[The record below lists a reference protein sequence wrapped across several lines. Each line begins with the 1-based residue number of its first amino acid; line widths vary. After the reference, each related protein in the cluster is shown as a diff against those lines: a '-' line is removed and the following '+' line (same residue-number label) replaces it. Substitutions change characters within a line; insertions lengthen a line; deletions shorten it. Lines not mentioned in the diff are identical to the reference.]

1 MNVYTMTLPPGA
13 DFATSPGAYRIAARK
28 AARAANA
35 SVYSIC
41 DAGGAELWR
50 CPLPP
55 VKPKPTP
62 KPRRA
67 ARITPEAVE
76 AAYREHG
83 AGAPAA
89 LGCTK
94 QLVSGNPQLRAV
106 RDRAYAARGDAVPRG
121 TGRPPR
127 AGATS
132 LRLYLTPP
140 EVVALEARAA
150 AVGMSRDEQVALD
163 AEAWLANGAVM
174 VPPEPQRGTSYAVRA
189 LPDILGCVERRVG
202 VALRTRAFEAAVRR
216 GNAAVDGA

>member
-1 MNVYTMTLPPGA
+1 MTHTVTVGA
-13 DFATSPGAYRIAARK
+13 EEWPRNRSAIRHAARK
-28 AARAANA
+28 AARAAGA
-35 SVYSIC
+35 SVYSIR

-55 VKPKPTP
+55 VKPKLPP
-62 KPRRA
+62 KPRPP

-94 QLVSGNPQLRAV
+94 QAVSGNPKLRAA
-106 RDRAYAARGDAVPRG
+106 RDRAYAARGEPVPRG

-140 EVVALEARAA
+140 EVVALEARARA
-150 AVGMSRDEQVALD
+150 AGLTRDEQVSLD
-163 AEAWLANGAVM
+163 VEAWLAAPGE
-174 VPPEPQRGTSYAVRA
+174 VPPAPECGTSYAVRA
-189 LPDILGCVERRVG
+189 LPDILGCVERRAG
-202 VALRTRAFEAAVRR
+202 VTLRTRTIEAAVRR
-216 GNAAVDGA
+216 GNAAKDGT

>member
-1 MNVYTMTLPPGA
+1 MIHAVTVTA
-13 DFATSPGAYRIAARK
+13 DEWQRSRSAIRHAARK
-28 AARAANA
+28 AARAAGA

-41 DAGGAELWR
+41 DATGAEVWR

-55 VKPKPTP
+55 VKPKALP
-62 KPRRA
+62 KPRPP

-83 AGAPAA
+83 ASAPGI
-89 LGCTK
+89 LGCTR
-94 QLVSGNPQLRAV
+94 QLVSGNPVLRAA
-106 RDRAYAARGDAVPRG
+106 RDRAYAARGEPVPRG

-140 EVVALEARAA
+140 EVVALEARANA
-150 AVGMSRDEQVALD
+150 AGLTREEQVALD
-163 AEAWLANGAVM
+163 VEAWLAAPGE
-174 VPPEPQRGTSYAVRA
+174 VPPQPEAGTSYAVRA

-202 VALRTRAFEAAVRR
+202 VTLRTRAIEAAVRR
-216 GNAAVDGA
+216 GNAAVDGT